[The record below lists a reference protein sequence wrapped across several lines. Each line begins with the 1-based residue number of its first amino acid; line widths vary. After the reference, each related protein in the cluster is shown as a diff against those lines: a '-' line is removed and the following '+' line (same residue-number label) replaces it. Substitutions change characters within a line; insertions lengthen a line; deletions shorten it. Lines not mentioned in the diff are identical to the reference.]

1 VPDVAA
7 SQVERLDPP
16 VIGGADVAAL
26 AALIADH
33 LADRLAPRIA
43 ELLAMGTADAS
54 NDDPSDL
61 WSARR
66 VAAHYDVG
74 VSFVYQHADE
84 LGCVRLGG
92 GARPRLRFDPDVV
105 RARWHR
111 VGEMP
116 SITAP
121 TRRRSSRRPAGSRRR
136 RNYELLDYD
145 RER

>member
-1 VPDVAA
+1 MPDVAA

-43 ELLAMGTADAS
+43 ELLAMGRADAS
-54 NDDPSDL
+54 NDDPTDL
-61 WSARR
+61 WGARR

-84 LGCVRLGG
+84 LGCIRLGG
-92 GARPRLRFDPDVV
+92 GRRPRLRFDPRIV
-105 RARWHR
+105 RERWHR

-116 SITAP
+116 AIAR
-121 TRRRSSRRPAGSRRR
+121 TRHRPSRRTAGSRRR
-136 RNYELLDYD
+136 TYDLLEYD
-145 RER
+145 PEP